1 MKRRAEAPAD
11 DEKLTPTQRK
21 ILTAALEVFS
31 ERGFSGASTAAIAA
45 RAKVAEK
52 TLFAQFKSKR
62 ELLARTLRPSV
73 LLLIEPRA
81 IERVRE
87 AIEPHGRSLE
97 HVITALMRDR
107 LDLAAS
113 HRKKLKLIAH
123 ELLLRPDFV
132 QSFGRTIRQSVAPA
146 ALATLSDLAER
157 GEIRTDLPIRTI
169 VRTLLSVTVG
179 YAIVRYVLGLERD
192 LDDKKEI
199 ANIVALLVS
208 GLRPR

>member
-31 ERGFSGASTAAIAA
+31 ERGFSGASTAAIAE

-52 TLFAQFKSKR
+52 TLFAQFKNKR

-73 LLLIEPRA
+73 LLLVEPRA
-81 IERVRE
+81 FERVRE
-87 AIEPHGRSLE
+87 AIESHGRSLQ
-97 HVITALMRDR
+97 HVITALMKDR
-107 LDLAAS
+107 LALAAS
-113 HRKKLKLIAH
+113 HPKKLKLIAQ
-123 ELLLRPDFV
+123 ELLRRPDFV
-132 QSFGRTIRQSVAPA
+132 QSFGRTIQQGVAPA
-146 ALATLSDLAER
+146 ALVALADLTQR
-157 GEIRTDLPIRTI
+157 KEIRTDLPIRTI
-169 VRTLLSVTVG
+169 VRTLASVTVG

-192 LDDKKEI
+192 LDDEKEI
-199 ANIVALLVS
+199 ANIVSLLVD